1 MFTGIVEETGKIK
14 EFKKLSSGAKI
25 TVECRDILSGTKLGD
40 SIAINGCCQTV
51 TELSAVSFTA
61 DVSDETLRIT
71 NFSKLK
77 PGSRVN
83 LERALTPESRMGG
96 HIVQGHIDCT
106 GKFLR
111 IEKLSDFYN
120 MTFEIPPEQS
130 KYIVNKGSIA
140 INGVSLTIAS
150 ADKNIFTTAIIPHT
164 YHNTTL
170 QDLNPGDTVNIETDI
185 LGRYVEKFL
194 LLNNNNR
201 TIDENFLVEN
211 GFV

>member
-51 TELSAVSFTA
+51 TELSTVSFTA
-61 DVSDETLRIT
+61 DVSDETLRVT

-130 KYIVNKGSIA
+130 KYVVNKGSIA

-150 ADKNIFTTAIIPHT
+150 ADKNIFTTAVIPHT

-170 QDLNPGDTVNIETDI
+170 QDLNQGDTVNIETDI

-201 TIDENFLVEN
+201 IIDENFLVEN